1 MKNSNTY
8 EKWILEGYRYF
19 SEVGPEAFSI
29 KELSERSGLS
39 RTSFHYY
46 FESKEDFFD
55 LLIDHLMEEIR
66 KFGSLATKNPTDV
79 SGGIAQTMEAM
90 RTGVLFHM
98 QLSLHRDIPFF
109 NKAYLKGHSLN
120 YENGILDWFLDFFHL
135 KMTREEGKR
144 AYLLFVDVLSS
155 RLGYQLQ
162 TNYVSFPISSLFYEI
177 VQDFK
182 IMLRAYLPPGSQKRS
197 GNISSSNQNSI

>member
-79 SGGIAQTMEAM
+79 IGGIAQTMETM
-90 RTGVLFHM
+90 STGVLFHM
-98 QLSLHRDIPFF
+98 QLSLHRDIPYF
-109 NKAYLKGHSLN
+109 NKAYLKGHSL
-120 YENGILDWFLDFFHL
+120 YFENGILDWFLDFFHL

-144 AYLLFVDVLSS
+144 TYLLFVDVLSS
-155 RLGYQLQ
+155 RLEYQLQ
-162 TNYVSFPISSLFYEI
+162 TDNVSIPISSLFYEI
-177 VQDFK
+177 IQDFK
-182 IMLRAYLPPGSQKRS
+182 KMLRAYSPPGSQKRS
-197 GNISSSNQNSI
+197 GNIS

>member
-19 SEVGPEAFSI
+19 SEVGPKAFSI

-55 LLIDHLMEEIR
+55 QLIDHHMEETR
-66 KFGSLATKNPTDV
+66 KFGALATKNRADV
-79 SGGIAQTMEAM
+79 TQGIAQSMEAM
-90 RTGVLFHM
+90 STGILFHM
-98 QLSLHRDIPFF
+98 QLLLHRNIPYF
-109 NKAYLKGHSLN
+109 NKAYLEGHSLN

-135 KMTREEGKR
+135 KMTRKEGER

-162 TNYVSFPISSLFYEI
+162 TDNISLPISSLFYEVI
-177 VQDFK
+177 RDFK
-182 IMLRAYLPPGSQKRS
+182 KMLRAYSPPESPKRFE
-197 GNISSSNQNSI
+197 NIS